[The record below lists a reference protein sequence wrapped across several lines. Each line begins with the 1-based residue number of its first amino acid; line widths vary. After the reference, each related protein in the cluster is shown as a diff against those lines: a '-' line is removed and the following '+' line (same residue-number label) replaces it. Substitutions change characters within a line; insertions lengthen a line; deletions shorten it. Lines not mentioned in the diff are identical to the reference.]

1 MTWSSECDQT
11 LGIVQN
17 AQHDSGRALFT
28 SFFAIKDRLSW
39 DSQRTELFPSSNIIT
54 RAKCL
59 HSLLSSPT
67 RRSSLWCPRRILRC
81 STRPQSS
88 LVTVIQQPRTVVR
101 LDRRPAASIHPHK
114 MFVVTSTQGCVMLN
128 PSSPWALETH
138 PRLRGCC
145 SRHRYVR

>member
-11 LGIVQN
+11 LGIAQN
-17 AQHDSGRALFT
+17 TQHDSGQALFT

-39 DSQRTELFPSSNIIT
+39 DLQRTELFQSSNIIT
-54 RAKCL
+54 QAKCL
-59 HSLLSSPT
+59 HSLLFSPT

-81 STRPQSS
+81 SIRPQSS
-88 LVTVIQQPRTVVR
+88 LVTVIQQPRTVVH
-101 LDRRPAASIHPHK
+101 LDRRPAASVHPHK
-114 MFVVTSTQGCVMLN
+114 MLVVTSTQGCVMPN
-128 PSSPWALETH
+128 PSSPWALETN